1 MLGFGEEV
9 CAVFFDIQKAFD
21 TIAHHTVD
29 AAWNLLN
36 YVLQSRGFYLLNIYM
51 WACIFN
57 SDMWFTDCS
66 YTTQKQLHVYHQST
80 LLHHFHLHGMGAFS
94 CRVPLFVWVI
104 INVMWLL

>member
-1 MLGFGEEV
+1 MALIVLSLGPFS
-9 CAVFFDIQKAFD
+9 
-21 TIAHHTVD
+21 TVD

-80 LLHHFHLHGMGAFS
+80 LLHHLSQGPPTLECQYPTVKEAGNKIKFHT
-94 CRVPLFVWVI
+94 
-104 INVMWLL
+104 